1 MGKNAFCSHNG
12 VVTPSTS
19 RSKLAYAN
27 QANLDFYART
37 SQAKEAKTFC
47 EYLEIHEV
55 IIYFFIPFL
64 LKNHHELKAV
74 FISIKRLAIVRD
86 LL

>member
-1 MGKNAFCSHNG
+1 MGKDAVCSHSG

-27 QANLDFYART
+27 QANLDFYGRT
-37 SQAKEAKTFC
+37 SQAKEAKRFC

-64 LKNHHELKAV
+64 LKNHHDLKAV
-74 FISIKRLAIVRD
+74 LLA
-86 LL
+86 